1 MVVNNAAKAVGTA
14 VTETSTSQFGGW
26 GDSFSL
32 TGLSHCLFRPAV
44 IMAKA
49 QVMDSIHIT
58 LGFILKGF
66 IAREIYFVLL
76 CIFLLLCVIMY
87 FVCIIMYFLVIMRYY
102 VYTGKLVP
110 YLFFCKD

>member
-1 MVVNNAAKAVGTA
+1 
-14 VTETSTSQFGGW
+14 
-26 GDSFSL
+26 
-32 TGLSHCLFRPAV
+32 
-44 IMAKA
+44 MAKA

-66 IAREIYFVLL
+66 TAREIYFVLL

-87 FVCIIMYFLVIMRYY
+87 FVCIIMYFLVIMCY

-110 YLFFCKD
+110 YLFFLQRLTYQKLWESHRVHFYLSFTSQHHFHREL